1 MASASDGNAA
11 AQAVA
16 ARVLELLRERY
27 PDARCALDHQDAWQ
41 LLCAT
46 ILSAQCTDVRVN
58 EVTPRLFARF
68 PDAAALAAADPAEV
82 EAIVHP
88 TGFFR
93 QKTKS
98 LIAMSRDV
106 VDRFGGIVPNTME
119 ELLTLRGVARKT
131 ANVILGAAFG
141 RNDGV
146 VVDTHVLRIA
156 RRLGWTA
163 HTDPVKVERDL
174 MALFPRAQWT
184 ILGHTI
190 VLHGRDLCEA
200 RRPRCDE
207 CPVAH
212 LCPAARR
219 STPPPG

>member
-68 PDAAALAAADPAEV
+68 ADAAALAAADPAEV

-93 QKTKS
+93 
-98 LIAMSRDV
+98 
-106 VDRFGGIVPNTME
+106 
-119 ELLTLRGVARKT
+119 
-131 ANVILGAAFG
+131 
-141 RNDGV
+141 
-146 VVDTHVLRIA
+146 
-156 RRLGWTA
+156 
-163 HTDPVKVERDL
+163 
-174 MALFPRAQWT
+174 
-184 ILGHTI
+184 
-190 VLHGRDLCEA
+190 
-200 RRPRCDE
+200 
-207 CPVAH
+207 
-212 LCPAARR
+212 
-219 STPPPG
+219 